1 MLNPELKQ
9 HIHESLLVPS
19 KPSSYLLITPYHLFR
34 LSFSSTELIDVPVR
48 QAHLLWFHTPLG
60 SLQGSTG
67 APSHL
72 PPPCP
77 PSAAHDFLP
86 SYGDGGWG
94 GRERPLTSG
103 AGAEPMGGLQ
113 VLDASRVLAGDV
125 DGGSLGRWC
134 VKPRLTGGLSV

>member
-19 KPSSYLLITPYHLFR
+19 KPSSYLLTTPYHLFR
-34 LSFSSTELIDVPVR
+34 LSFSSTELIDVLVR
-48 QAHLLWFHTPLG
+48 QAHFLWFHTPLG

-86 SYGDGGWG
+86 SYGDGGG
-94 GRERPLTSG
+94 G
-103 AGAEPMGGLQ
+103 AGKGHSPVGLALSRW
-113 VLDASRVLAGDV
+113 VGCRCWMPAGSWLGMWMVAAWDAGV
-125 DGGSLGRWC
+125 
-134 VKPRLTGGLSV
+134 